1 MGGIEGVE
9 EPAVDLD
16 AGVRGAEDQGRGEH
30 GENGPVDAEAAHRQA
45 QGILRPAVHQGR
57 KITEEVEGRAQAGPV
72 PAEVEN
78 QHQLDAGAGVIEV
91 PPADGEER

>member
-57 KITEEVEGRAQAGPV
+57 KIASFEPDLPLAPV
-72 PAEVEN
+72 NLFNTIP
-78 QHQLDAGAGVIEV
+78 L
-91 PPADGEER
+91 PR